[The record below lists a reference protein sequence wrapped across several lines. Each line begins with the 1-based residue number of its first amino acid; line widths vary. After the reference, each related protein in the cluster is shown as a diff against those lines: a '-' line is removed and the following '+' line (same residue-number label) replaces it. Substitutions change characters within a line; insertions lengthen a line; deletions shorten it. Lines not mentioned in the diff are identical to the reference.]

1 MKKIIR
7 ILALCMALLL
17 PLCASAA
24 TVTNSHEATGVVYMG
39 AYSKTYVVQLDNG
52 YQIYAAD
59 GTPIGPVWP
68 QMGPLQN
75 GNYYKVLNGD
85 IINVVT
91 AQGEMVM
98 TENYFG
104 YASPGS
110 GWILGILMEDTTDEN
125 ADYTANSG
133 AKMNMLRA
141 DIVIDNKLVGSIP
154 RGPYMPTAKT
164 GVIGDYLYAL
174 HEDGRCVFF
183 DKNLQVT
190 ADITLAEKPTE
201 FMLVDGKYVYTPT
214 QQPAFCAE
222 CTLTPDQVTQSVIVD
237 GCNIIGLQGQVI
249 ATLPA
254 DGHISAVAHNGY
266 VSQYFISGNNAYK
279 SLWNAEGKLL
289 IPSAYDL
296 ATEGYTNSNFYLSGY
311 QMTLSAEGDLY
322 CYDKTGAVTA
332 ELLGLG
338 LKYTTCMGYMEG
350 SPILGIKSAAGYTLF
365 SATEGLLDGVYEDIE
380 PSRTGAPVAVVC
392 QNGLY
397 GAVALDGTVVVPF
410 EFDDIAV
417 SFDGMLLIG
426 ERADGSWGVYNVAY

>member
-24 TVTNSHEATGVVYMG
+24 TVTSSHEATGVVYMG

-59 GTPIGPVWP
+59 GTPIGPVWA

-75 GNYYKVLNGD
+75 GNYYKVINGD
-85 IINVVT
+85 KINVIT

-98 TENYFG
+98 PESYFG
-104 YASPGS
+104 YASPGT

-125 ADYTANSG
+125 ADYTSNSG

-141 DIVIDNKLVGSIP
+141 DVVIDNKLVGSIP

-164 GVIGDYLYAL
+164 GVIGEYLYAL

-183 DKNLQVT
+183 DKNLQIT

-249 ATLPA
+249 ATLPS
-254 DGHISAVAHNGY
+254 DGHINAVVHNGY
-266 VSQYFISGNNAYK
+266 VRHYFFSGNNTYK
-279 SLWNAEGKLL
+279 SLWNAEGKQL

-296 ATEGYTNSNFYLSGY
+296 ATEGYSASNFYLSGY
-311 QMTLSAEGDLY
+311 QMTLTDEGDLH

-332 ELLGLG
+332 SLTGLG
-338 LKYTTCMGYMEG
+338 LKYTSCMGYMEG
-350 SPILGIKSAAGYTLF
+350 SPILAIKGESGYSLF
-365 SATEGLLDGVYEDIE
+365 TATHGLLSGTYEDYE
-380 PSRTGAPVAVVC
+380 SNYTGAPVMSVC
-392 QNGLY
+392 QNGLW

-417 SFDGMLLIG
+417 SADGTLLIG